1 MQVLCSRPFFIIT
14 AMFYNDLTIDRRK
27 TILFIGKTSTNPE
40 NYADVLRCI
49 DEEFKKLFSQ
59 GYDTVLFLSDDKF
72 TTTVANTIRSQV
84 NHDDR
89 LFFLCVINAISDAA
103 QSLPT
108 DCFDE
113 MVILE
118 AEDEKMK
125 KRTYYKYLLCCS
137 GLVLTYDPDN
147 NRDIDLIK
155 SHALRMK
162 MPIVEVDLIS
172 QKRSDNTTMAGE

>member
-1 MQVLCSRPFFIIT
+1 
-14 AMFYNDLTIDRRK
+14 MFENDLTINRRK
-27 TILFIGKTSTNPE
+27 TILFIGKTSMNSE
-40 NYADVLRCI
+40 NYADAIRSI
-49 DEEFKKLFSQ
+49 DEQFKKLFSQ
-59 GYDTVLFLSDDKF
+59 GYDTILFLSADKF
-72 TTTVANTIRSQV
+72 TIAVANTIRAQV

-89 LFFLCVINAISDAA
+89 IFLLCVLNAISDAD
-103 QSLPT
+103 QKLPT

-137 GLVLTYDPDN
+137 GLVMTYDPDN

-162 MPIVEVDLIS
+162 IPIVEVDLIS

>member
-1 MQVLCSRPFFIIT
+1 MNS
-14 AMFYNDLTIDRRK
+14 
-27 TILFIGKTSTNPE
+27 E
-40 NYADVLRCI
+40 NYADAIRSI
-49 DEEFKKLFSQ
+49 DEQFKKLFSQ
-59 GYDTVLFLSDDKF
+59 GYDTILFLSADKF
-72 TTTVANTIRSQV
+72 TIAVANTIRAQV

-89 LFFLCVINAISDAA
+89 IFLLCVLNAISDAD
-103 QSLPT
+103 QKLPT

-137 GLVLTYDPDN
+137 GLVMTYDPDN

-162 MPIVEVDLIS
+162 IPIVEVDLIS